1 MPFDRA
7 YHGCLVQFFN
17 ISSNINKGR
26 LFLCSLQKGQTIWGN
41 AIIRG
46 RRLFHIL
53 LTKSCAINFCFI
65 IPLDQK
71 IITSNKLNMSF
82 LSVPNFS
89 LIYFQSLNRHW
100 SVFLDK
106 IPLQLDKEGIKE
118 REDGKRGRGEGDFE
132 GGDYFKNYDQRGAI
146 IWARWLFKVERL
158 FEGGD

>member
-106 IPLQLDKEGIKE
+106 NSTSAWQGGDK
-118 REDGKRGRGEGDFE
+118 RKRGWQEGSGGGLFE

-146 IWARWLFKVERL
+146 IWARSLFKVERL